1 MMVGLLSSA
10 SWGMADVD
18 GVVHLAAFKRDGR
31 AVDRAS
37 QGLML
42 D

>member
-1 MMVGLLSSA
+1 
-10 SWGMADVD
+10 MADVDD

-31 AVDRAS
+31 PVDRAS

-42 D
+42 V